1 MRRIRA
7 VLMIGVVTVVTVV
20 AAATPAAGATAGGS
34 TQVDGVMRV
43 VDVGDPFD
51 VTDDVTQVWGDLIGY
66 WWTTRFDLGVVTS
79 SGVVTASGAERFDG
93 CLDAN
98 GNEACDGDDPS
109 GSLYLTFTYSG
120 KFDPVTFALLHG
132 RCHHPIVRGTGGF
145 EDTTGVVQMRDDPV
159 TGCTYYRGHLRL
171 G

>member
-1 MRRIRA
+1 MRRTRTILA
-7 VLMIGVVTVVTVV
+7 VSTALVVV
-20 AAATPAAGATAGGS
+20 AAATLASAGTAGTRQTSGVMAV
-34 TQVDGVMRV
+34 VDG
-43 VDVGDPFD
+43 GDPFD

-109 GSLYLTFTYSG
+109 GSLYLTFTYAG

>member
-1 MRRIRA
+1 MGRMRTA
-7 VLMIGVVTVVTVV
+7 LMIGVLSVV
-20 AAATPAAGATAGGS
+20 AAAALAAGATAGGT
-34 TQVDGVMRV
+34 TQLDGVMRV

-51 VTDDVTQVWGDLIGY
+51 VTDDVTQVQGDLIGY
-66 WWTTRFDLGVVTS
+66 WWTTTFDLGIATS
-79 SGVVTASGAERFDG
+79 SGVVTASGTERFDG

-98 GNEACDGDDPS
+98 GNGACDGLDPS

-132 RCHHPIVRGTGGF
+132 RCHHPITGGTGGLAGA
-145 EDTTGVVQMRDDPV
+145 TGVIQMSDDPE
-159 TGCTYYRGHLRL
+159 TGCTYYRGHLTL